1 LRKALRD
8 FLWGIAEA
16 SIIEDEESKRMD
28 LFDSISRRKAC
39 RNYLAEPLSEKQLA
53 EIETALNAFEP
64 LFPDISLNY
73 RFASET
79 KGLFHVK
86 APHYLIMSGQGKEGE
101 EENAG
106 FIGQQLMLWLD
117 SHDLGGVWLG
127 GSRDA
132 TKERSSS
139 DIIVL
144 AFGKPEGSPRRTLSE
159 FKRKP
164 LADVTN
170 APDDECI
177 KAAHL
182 APSGINIQPWY
193 FEKTSDKLLI
203 YRQILKPPMSLAY
216 KLTRVDI
223 GIALCHYAV
232 ACEHFGKSFHFH
244 PGGKA
249 PAKKGYR
256 YYGYLEVAD

>member
-1 LRKALRD
+1 
-8 FLWGIAEA
+8 
-16 SIIEDEESKRMD
+16 MD

-53 EIETALNAFEP
+53 EIKTALNTFKP
-64 LFPDISLNY
+64 LYPDTPLDY

-79 KGLFHVK
+79 KGIFHVK
-86 APHYLIMSGQGKEGE
+86 APHYLIISGQGKEGE

-106 FIGQQLMLWLD
+106 FIGQQLMLWLN

-127 GSRDA
+127 GSKDA
-132 TKERSSS
+132 AKERSGS

-144 AFGKPEGSPRRTLSE
+144 AFGKPEGSSHRTMSE

-164 LADVTN
+164 ISDITN

-177 KAAHL
+177 KAVHL
-182 APSGINIQPWY
+182 APSGMNLQPWY
-193 FEKTSDKLLI
+193 LEKTKEKLLI
-203 YRQILKPPMSLAY
+203 YRQLLKPPMSLVY
-216 KLTRVDI
+216 KLTRVDM

-232 ACEHFGKSFHFH
+232 ACGHFGKSFNFH
-244 PGGKA
+244 PGGDA
-249 PAKKGYR
+249 QAKKGYQ
-256 YYGYLEVAD
+256 YYGYVATAD